1 MKKHSVTSPDMTPAE
16 KRRVYQQRYKAKAGM
31 QEKYNDLNRQWIAAN
46 RERYNEAKSEYRF
59 KLKLAAITH
68 YSNGTMACA
77 HCGYSGNIDA
87 LVLDHIDDNGAAHR
101 KELGC
106 GGRGMSGGT
115 TMYERLKALGWL
127 PGLQVLCCNCNTIKE
142 VTRKRG
148 RDAAAMLETVKD
160 KIRWRKEPGTV
171 SLQTA

>member
-1 MKKHSVTSPDMTPAE
+1 MTKPKLTTPEMTAQE
-16 KRRVYQQRYKAKAGM
+16 KRKIYQARYKASAKGK
-31 QEKYNDLNRQWIAAN
+31 EKYRDLNRQWIDSN

-77 HCGYSGNIDA
+77 HCGYTGNLDA
-87 LVLDHIDDNGAAHR
+87 LCLDHINDDGKAHR
-101 KELGC
+101 EELGC
-106 GGRGMSGGT
+106 GGRGIGAGT

-127 PGLQVLCCNCNTIKE
+127 PGLQVLCANCNTIKE

-148 RDAAAMLETVKD
+148 RNCQEMMEAVKD
-160 KIRWRKEPGTV
+160 KIRWKKEPGTI
-171 SLQTA
+171 

>member
-1 MKKHSVTSPDMTPAE
+1 MTKQKLTTPEMTAQE
-16 KRRVYQQRYKAKAGM
+16 KRRIYQARYKASAKGK
-31 QEKYNDLNRQWIAAN
+31 EKYRDLNRQWIDSN

-77 HCGYSGNIDA
+77 GCGYTGNLDA
-87 LVLDHIDDNGAAHR
+87 LCLDHINDDGKAHR
-101 KELGC
+101 LELGC
-106 GGRGMSGGT
+106 GGRGIGAGT

-127 PGLQVLCCNCNTIKE
+127 PGLQVLCANCNTIKE

-148 RDAAAMLETVKD
+148 RNCQEMMEAVKD
-160 KIRWRKEPGTV
+160 KIRWKKEPGTI
-171 SLQTA
+171 